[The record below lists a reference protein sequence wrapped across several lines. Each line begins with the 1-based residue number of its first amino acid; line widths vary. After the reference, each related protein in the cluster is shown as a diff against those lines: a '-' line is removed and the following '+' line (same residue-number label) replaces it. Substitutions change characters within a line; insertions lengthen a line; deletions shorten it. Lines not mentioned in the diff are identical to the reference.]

1 MPAEIRLVYISRND
15 ECLEVMFVCNELQPF
30 HAYLGNI
37 LRGLYFTP
45 NYQLCHHP
53 GIYLDIMIHSQPI
66 LVT

>member
-1 MPAEIRLVYISRND
+1 MPAEIKLACVSRDD
-15 ECLEVMFVCNELQPF
+15 ECLGAMFTCNELQPF

-37 LRGLYFTP
+37 LQGLYFTP
-45 NYQLCHHP
+45 NHQLCRRP